1 MAHHCQ
7 FIEGKPHEK
16 NHGFNVNL
24 FSMFFIFK
32 CYEWKNWFTALFCDF
47 YQMYL
52 EVTLSFFQEKML
64 FHFGVYPNVD
74 WFFIGWKN
82 KLIVFYY
89 PFLFFQQ
96 NTNLKIK
103 RTILD
108 NTAVWLL
115 VIFLSFFFV
124 RVESTSYTPVPPK
137 TNLKRFFSSHQ
148 PQALVFY
155 YLFFFRHIAY
165 FLKVHIIIIQ

>member
-115 VIFLSFFFV
+115 FIFFIFFFCTS
-124 RVESTSYTPVPPK
+124 RVNKLHTGSTKNKFK
-137 TNLKRFFSSHQ
+137 TIFFLAINHRHLFSII
-148 PQALVFY
+148 Y
-155 YLFFFRHIAY
+155 FFFDTLLIS
-165 FLKVHIIIIQ
+165 LKYI